1 MMKKLLSLLV
11 CFALLAACASAEV
24 RLADTSITENGKIA
38 AIEAGAIDA
47 YVSPYDQNIYY
58 LIRSA
63 AGYDVTILSEGG
75 DFKTIAQ
82 LDDQYE
88 CLSIRADADGN
99 VFVLRKNRDETAKS
113 DILHLVADGDSYVSN
128 SYPFPAATKELR
140 PYRME
145 YSPLTSSGHV
155 LMWLDNNGESV
166 PALCVFNVFWGALQG
181 FDSFIVVEPGS
192 LNAEA
197 VSMENLYDAYGYAT
211 DASRAF
217 VGRIVSGELLSP
229 TDASL
234 SPDGSKLLLFVPYQG
249 SDLLYVM
256 DLYTLATQLVY
267 PPDDFS
273 GTVGWTDESLLV
285 ITYDDGKTEEITFSD
300 FSGGDWDGEWSEDWS
315 QSFLDEATD
324 GEADW
329 STDDETDSLSDWS

>member
-1 MMKKLLSLLV
+1 MKKLLSLLV

-155 LMWLDNNGESV
+155 LM
-166 PALCVFNVFWGALQG
+166 
-181 FDSFIVVEPGS
+181 
-192 LNAEA
+192 
-197 VSMENLYDAYGYAT
+197 
-211 DASRAF
+211 
-217 VGRIVSGELLSP
+217 
-229 TDASL
+229 
-234 SPDGSKLLLFVPYQG
+234 
-249 SDLLYVM
+249 
-256 DLYTLATQLVY
+256 
-267 PPDDFS
+267 
-273 GTVGWTDESLLV
+273 
-285 ITYDDGKTEEITFSD
+285 
-300 FSGGDWDGEWSEDWS
+300 
-315 QSFLDEATD
+315 
-324 GEADW
+324 
-329 STDDETDSLSDWS
+329 

>member
-1 MMKKLLSLLV
+1 MKKLLSLLV
-11 CFALLAACASAEV
+11 CLALLAACASAEV

-38 AIEAGAIDA
+38 ATEAGAIDA

-58 LIRSA
+58 LIRTAS
-63 AGYDVTILSEGG
+63 GYDVTVLAGGG

-82 LDDQYE
+82 LDEQYE

-99 VFVLRKNRDETAKS
+99 VFILRKNRDETAKS
-113 DILHLVADGDSYVSN
+113 DILHLVAEGDSYVSN
-128 SYPFPAATKELR
+128 FYPFPAATKELR

-145 YSPLTSSGHV
+145 YSPLTSSGNV

-197 VSMENLYDAYGYAT
+197 VPMENLYDAYGYAT

-217 VGRIVSGELLSP
+217 VGQIVSGELLSP

-300 FSGGDWDGEWSEDWS
+300 FSSGDWDGEWSEDWS
-315 QSFLDEATD
+315 QSFLDEATNGD
-324 GEADW
+324 ADW
-329 STDDETDSLSDWS
+329 STDDATDSLSDWS

>member
-1 MMKKLLSLLV
+1 MKKLLSFVV
-11 CFALLAACASAEV
+11 CLALLAGCASAEV
-24 RLADTSITENGKIA
+24 RLADTSITENGRVA
-38 AIEAGAIDA
+38 AADAGAIDA

-58 LIRSA
+58 LVRTD
-63 AGYDVTILSEGG
+63 AGYNVTVLSEGG
-75 DFKTIAQ
+75 DFQTIAQ
-82 LDDQYE
+82 LDEQYE

-99 VFVLRKNRDETAKS
+99 VFVLRKNTDETAKS
-113 DILHLVADGDSYVSN
+113 DILHLVAEDGAYVSN
-128 SYPFPAATKELR
+128 SYPFPAATKELS
-140 PYRME
+140 PYQME

-155 LMWLDNNGESV
+155 LMWLDNNGESA

-211 DASRAF
+211 DASREF
-217 VGRIVSGELLSP
+217 VKKIVSGQLLSP

-234 SPDGSKLLLFVPYQG
+234 SPDGSQLLLFVPYQG

-273 GTVGWTDESLLV
+273 GTIGWTDESLLV
-285 ITYDDGKTEEITFSD
+285 ITYEDGRTEEITFSD

-324 GEADW
+324 DEADW
-329 STDDETDSLSDWS
+329 FMEDEDDSLGDWS

>member
-1 MMKKLLSLLV
+1 MKKLLSLLV
-11 CFALLAACASAEV
+11 CFVLLATCASAEV
-24 RLADTSITENGKIA
+24 RLTDTSITENGKVA
-38 AIEAGAIDA
+38 AADAGAIDA

-58 LIRSA
+58 LIHTE
-63 AGYDVTILSEGG
+63 AGYDVIVLSEGG

-82 LDDQYE
+82 LDAQYE

-99 VFVLRKNRDETAKS
+99 VFVLRKNLDETAKS
-113 DILHLVADGDSYVSN
+113 DILHIVADGENYVSN
-128 SYPFPAATKELR
+128 FYPFPAATKELR
-140 PYRME
+140 PECME
-145 YSPLTSSGHV
+145 YSPLTSSGYV

-211 DASRAF
+211 DTSSAF
-217 VGRIVSGELLSP
+217 VEKIVTGKLLSP

-234 SPDGSKLLLFVPYQG
+234 SPDGSKLLLVVPYQG

-267 PPDDFS
+267 LPDDFS
-273 GTVGWTDESLLV
+273 GSIGWDDESLL
-285 ITYDDGKTEEITFSD
+285 IMTYDDGKTGEITFSD
-300 FSGGDWDGEWSEDWS
+300 FSDGDWGGDWAEDWN

-324 GEADW
+324 GDADW
-329 STDDETDSLSDWS
+329 SMDDETDSLDDWA